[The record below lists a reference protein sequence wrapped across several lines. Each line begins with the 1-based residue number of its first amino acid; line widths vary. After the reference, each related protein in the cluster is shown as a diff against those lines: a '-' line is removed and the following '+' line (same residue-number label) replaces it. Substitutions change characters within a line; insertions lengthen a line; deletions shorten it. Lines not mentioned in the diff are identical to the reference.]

1 MSEIR
6 ALPATPAPEIPAPDW
21 YADFFTELP
30 NEFWRRAAP
39 PESAEADIDFVE
51 RRLGLSPGSRIVDVP
66 CGSGRHSLA
75 SAARGHLVTGID
87 ISSEAIAHAR
97 QAATDAGLD
106 IDLAVT
112 DMRDIPRSKTFDAAI
127 CMGNSFGYLEIDGV
141 RQFLA
146 GVAAVVRPSGG
157 MVIDFNA
164 AAETILPGFRG
175 EPRISRNCCPTPGSP
190 TLPCMAEPTAN
201 PTNSVHRGCSSPP
214 GGRSALAEGVQRRCR
229 RLLAKDV
236 VSTKIAK
243 EPAAMI
249 IPGTISSNLPQPP
262 THPGLLRN
270 TPWPIRRTPPARP
283 ARG

>member
-51 RRLGLSPGSRIVDVP
+51 RQLGLSPGSRIVDVP

-97 QAATDAGLD
+97 RAATDAGLD
-106 IDLAVT
+106 IDLAVA
-112 DMRDIPRSKTFDAAI
+112 DMRDIPRGRTFDAAI

-146 GVAAVVRPSGG
+146 GVAAAVRPSGG

-175 EPRISRNCCPTPGSP
+175 EPRMMQTGDITVQATTEYDVAGSRLISGYHFIRGSQETRVTAIHHLYTCAHLAQLLSDAGFTDVALHGGTDGEPYELGSP
-190 TLPCMAEPTAN
+190 
-201 PTNSVHRGCSSPP
+201 
-214 GGRSALAEGVQRRCR
+214 
-229 RLLAKDV
+229 RLLVTA
-236 VSTKIAK
+236 
-243 EPAAMI
+243 
-249 IPGTISSNLPQPP
+249 
-262 THPGLLRN
+262 
-270 TPWPIRRTPPARP
+270 RRALGSR
-283 ARG
+283 